1 MRRPFIRLALVAALA
16 ASYAFLA
23 AATATAAPKTPS
35 TGKAAKAA
43 AETKPAAPP
52 VIPRDAETRE
62 ALFRKQWLE
71 AHLALAKAEKP
82 YLLLDPISGELRL
95 LIRGVALAAFPAEG
109 VLVGRNL
116 EKLVQQKQPYS
127 PLAKPFVWSGFEKSA
142 TADAIGTLTVMFE
155 PPLRIDFQTSPS
167 DFYWMRIRRKITER
181 LPWAKKES
189 GFSLTLFQSAESL
202 VSVAPVLADS
212 LPLLFAPGELPRVAS
227 GALEK

>member
-1 MRRPFIRLALVAALA
+1 MNLVAALA
-16 ASYAFLA
+16 VCFAFLA
-23 AATATAAPKTPS
+23 AGVATAAPKTS
-35 TGKAAKAA
+35 SSSKTTKAP
-43 AETKPAAPP
+43 AEEKPQAPP
-52 VIPRDAETRE
+52 VIPKDAATRD

-82 YLLLDPISGELRL
+82 YLLLDPNTGELRL
-95 LIRGVALAAFPAEG
+95 LIRGVPLAAFPAEG
-109 VLVGRNL
+109 VLAGMNL
-116 EKLVQQKQPYS
+116 EKLAREREPYS
-127 PLAKPFVWSGFEKSA
+127 PLVKPFVWSGFEKSA

-189 GFSLTLFQSAESL
+189 GLSLTLFQSAESL

-212 LPLLFAPGELPRVAS
+212 FPLLFAPGELPSATDAVS
-227 GALEK
+227 EK